1 MTAGSSITLD
11 RCDHHSSAGLDTA
24 AIESIRKQLRLDN
37 RTKPGMLAAAIDLA
51 LDANLLPKKACDDR
65 KLPLGSHT
73 RAKALASRIVADD
86 LLHLCKPGNS
96 LQAPAQVG
104 LSESLLVQQR
114 WVADHAPNLLE
125 VTVGPLV
132 FSSDGRTA
140 TRNVFARLDNHQESL
155 CSAIS
160 YDVPTTSSERKL
172 YADRHRRREEVAIRE
187 LDGAAAAAHRAK
199 KARLQQGLRE
209 NRRDVD
215 EEKVLQSVMD
225 RLIREVERHL
235 DAARRHQ
242 EQVERL
248 HLPGCAA
255 VHVGDPIYI
264 RHPAFPP
271 PHLQLAVLRR
281 VHQRSSKLDVQLC
294 HLAPPEMGIKCVDRI
309 QLDDLLR
316 GIETVSVLSP
326 VAPFVALFVIQDIVS
341 GTRASSGL
349 QFSCGTRQSLQSNK
363 KSGQMPS
370 YILICGRLAMCAN
383 VLQTHLP

>member
-1 MTAGSSITLD
+1 
-11 RCDHHSSAGLDTA
+11 
-24 AIESIRKQLRLDN
+24 
-37 RTKPGMLAAAIDLA
+37 
-51 LDANLLPKKACDDR
+51 
-65 KLPLGSHT
+65 
-73 RAKALASRIVADD
+73 V
-86 LLHLCKPGNS
+86 

-132 FSSDGRTA
+132 FSSDGRTT

-255 VHVGDPIYI
+255 VHVGDLIHI